1 MEREVVGVD
10 KKGSEEKSAQLWGET
25 DVYSAVPPS
34 SFSPVKPS
42 LYEIS
47 SKTSFIYI

>member
-1 MEREVVGVD
+1 MVGVD